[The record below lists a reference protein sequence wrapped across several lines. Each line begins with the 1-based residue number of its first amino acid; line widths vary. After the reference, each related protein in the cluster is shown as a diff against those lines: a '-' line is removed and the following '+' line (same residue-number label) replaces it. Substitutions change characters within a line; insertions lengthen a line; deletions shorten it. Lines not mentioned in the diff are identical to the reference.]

1 MSADHASRRKRSTFG
16 RLGLVTALLAL
27 TLSGGSMANATNA
40 STDEARPTIVLVHGA
55 FADASG
61 WNEVTKRLQAEGYP
75 VVAPANPERGLL
87 IDSAYLSSILSTIDG
102 PVVLVGHSYGGAVIT
117 NAAIGHPNVK
127 ALVYIAAFAPDLG
140 ETVGG
145 LVLKNPGSGLTPEN
159 LVLRPYPV
167 GVDGYI
173 SPRVFHEVFAA
184 DLPAETAAIMAA
196 GQRPAETTIL
206 VTPSGL
212 PAWRTIPSWY
222 MVAADD
228 KTIPP
233 ATERFMAQRAGATT
247 VEIRSSHVAM
257 ISHPDAVKKLIVDA
271 AKTAH

>member
-1 MSADHASRRKRSTFG
+1 
-16 RLGLVTALLAL
+16 
-27 TLSGGSMANATNA
+27 
-40 STDEARPTIVLVHGA
+40 
-55 FADASG
+55 
-61 WNEVTKRLQAEGYP
+61 
-75 VVAPANPERGLL
+75 
-87 IDSAYLSSILSTIDG
+87 
-102 PVVLVGHSYGGAVIT
+102 
-117 NAAIGHPNVK
+117 
-127 ALVYIAAFAPDLG
+127 LG

-173 SPRVFHEVFAA
+173 SPRAFHEVFAA

-196 GQRPAETTIL
+196 SQRPAETTIL

-222 MVAADD
+222 LVAADD

-271 AKTAH
+271 ARTAH